1 LSGWG
6 ELISC
11 PYLTKVIN
19 KYLVLPRYG
28 TVRCEVRAAFVNFYG
43 ENDVSPGFKFLKQ
56 ITACA
61 LSYFECPKNYPVIID
76 IERMFLLPL

>member
-1 LSGWG
+1 
-6 ELISC
+6 
-11 PYLTKVIN
+11 
-19 KYLVLPRYG
+19 
-28 TVRCEVRAAFVNFYG
+28 VRAAFVNFYG